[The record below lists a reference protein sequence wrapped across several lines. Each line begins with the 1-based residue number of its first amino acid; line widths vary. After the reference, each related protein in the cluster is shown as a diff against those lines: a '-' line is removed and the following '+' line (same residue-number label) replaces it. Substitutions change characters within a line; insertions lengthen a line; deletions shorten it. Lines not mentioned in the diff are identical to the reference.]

1 MKRIY
6 SHIVHTCMAIM
17 LLAGCKSDY
26 PHIEYDGDPGKVEY
40 DNIDFRVP
48 IQVAISDPLFDSYT
62 RGMGAFDNVKDP
74 SSIDKNWKDADIYVY
89 AFYTPDGLKSSP
101 DGINYS
107 ERMVS
112 DNDEKFYCLVDDAN
126 NANIGHGKKARLN
139 RDLGSFLQ
147 WSKDDQQN
155 DDNMVYYNSTYPQ
168 YRYRFFAYHLDDAAD
183 LSQKPERL
191 SDYVAYDIKI
201 DGTQDLMC
209 GYATPTAKQIASLNA
224 VSNKHVFNNLKHL
237 AYSTETG
244 YIDLFPVFD
253 MRHQL
258 TYLKFFLKA
267 DSITNAAGE
276 KVVDPEVKNVRIE
289 NIKITSPYHGEF
301 VVAADDT
308 SRLGITFTSEKKAI
322 CIPVKVKTDANGN
335 IVTDANGRR
344 ITVSRDEEGKVM
356 AGNAYGLNPRL
367 TPTEKEQEVG
377 MGYLLPPSSM
387 YQVELVCKQ
396 IKESG
401 ETVYHTS
408 QYELVLPNDASF
420 MAGCKYEVMIKV
432 YGLRDIVLGLED
444 VLWRD
449 GGDITVGEEDDEPI
463 YGE

>member
-26 PHIEYDGDPGKVEY
+26 PHIEYDGDPGKVEF

-48 IQVAISDPLFDSYT
+48 IQVAISDPLFGSYT

-224 VSNKHVFNNLKHL
+224 VSNKHVFNNLKYL

-253 MRHQL
+253 MKHQFV
-258 TYLKFFLKA
+258 YLKFFLKA
-267 DSITNAAGE
+267 DSIFVDGE
-276 KVVDPEVKNVRIE
+276 KVLDPEIKNVRIE
-289 NIKITSPYHGEF
+289 NVYITSPYHGEF

-308 SRLGITFTSEKKAI
+308 SRLGVTFTSEMKNLYM
-322 CIPVKVKTDANGN
+322 PVKVKTDADGN
-335 IVTDANGRR
+335 IVTDADGHR
-344 ITVSRDEEGKVM
+344 ITTSRDEEGKLM
-356 AGNAYGLNPRL
+356 AGNEYGFNPRL
-367 TPTEKEQEVG
+367 KPVGNEQEVG
-377 MGYLLPPSSM
+377 MGYLLPVMDEYEVLLVYTQLVKDEQGNPTTIRYTSRH
-387 YQVELVCKQ
+387 ELTLDQGFK
-396 IKESG
+396 
-401 ETVYHTS
+401 
-408 QYELVLPNDASF
+408 
-420 MAGCKYEVMIKV
+420 AGCKYEILVKV
-432 YGLRDIVLGLED
+432 YGLRNIVLQLGNVQWLS
-444 VLWRD
+444 
-449 GGDITVGEEDDEPI
+449 GGDIDIDADR
-463 YGE
+463 

>member
-6 SHIVHTCMAIM
+6 SHIVHTCMAII

-26 PHIEYDGDPGKVEY
+26 PHIEYDGDPGKVEF

-74 SSIDKNWKDADIYVY
+74 NSIDKNWKDADIYVY

-224 VSNKHVFNNLKHL
+224 VSNKQVFNNLKYL

-253 MRHQL
+253 MKHQFA
-258 TYLKFFLKA
+258 YLKFFLKA
-267 DSITNAAGE
+267 DSIFVDGE
-276 KVVDPEVKNVRIE
+276 KVLDPEIENVRIE
-289 NIKITSPYHGEF
+289 NVYITSPYHGEF

-308 SRLGITFTSEKKAI
+308 SRLGVTFTSETKNLYM
-322 CIPVKVKTDANGN
+322 PVKVKTDADGN
-335 IVTDANGRR
+335 IVTDADGHR
-344 ITVSRDEEGKVM
+344 ITASRDEEGKLM
-356 AGNAYGLNPRL
+356 AGNEYGFNPRL
-367 TPTEKEQEVG
+367 KPVGNEQEVG
-377 MGYLLPPSSM
+377 MGYLLPVMDEYEVLLVYTQLVKDEQGNPTTIRYTSRH
-387 YQVELVCKQ
+387 ELTLDQGFK
-396 IKESG
+396 
-401 ETVYHTS
+401 
-408 QYELVLPNDASF
+408 
-420 MAGCKYEVMIKV
+420 AGCKYEILVKV
-432 YGLRDIVLGLED
+432 YGLRNIVLQLGNVQWLS
-444 VLWRD
+444 
-449 GGDITVGEEDDEPI
+449 GGDIDIDDDADR
-463 YGE
+463 

>member
-26 PHIEYDGDPGKVEY
+26 PHIEYDGDPGKVEF

-74 SSIDKNWKDADIYVY
+74 NSIDKNWKDADIYVY

-209 GYATPTAKQIASLNA
+209 GYAIPTAKQIASLNA
-224 VSNKHVFNNLKHL
+224 VSNKHVFNNLKYL

-253 MRHQL
+253 MKHQFV
-258 TYLKFFLKA
+258 YLKFFLKA
-267 DSITNAAGE
+267 DSIFVDGE
-276 KVVDPEVKNVRIE
+276 KVLDPEIENVRIE
-289 NIKITSPYHGEF
+289 NVYITSPYHGEF

-308 SRLGITFTSEKKAI
+308 SRLGVTFTSETKNLYM
-322 CIPVKVKTDANGN
+322 PVKVKTDADGN
-335 IVTDANGRR
+335 IVTDADGHR
-344 ITVSRDEEGKVM
+344 ITASRDEEGKLM
-356 AGNAYGLNPRL
+356 AGNEYGFNPRL
-367 TPTEKEQEVG
+367 KPVGNEQEVG
-377 MGYLLPPSSM
+377 MGYLLPVMDEYEVLLVYTQLVKDEQGNPTTIRYTSRH
-387 YQVELVCKQ
+387 ELTLDQGFK
-396 IKESG
+396 
-401 ETVYHTS
+401 
-408 QYELVLPNDASF
+408 
-420 MAGCKYEVMIKV
+420 AGCKYEILVKV
-432 YGLRDIVLGLED
+432 YGLRNIVLQLGNVQWLS
-444 VLWRD
+444 
-449 GGDITVGEEDDEPI
+449 GGDIDIDDDADR
-463 YGE
+463 

>member
-26 PHIEYDGDPGKVEY
+26 PHIEYDGDPGKVEF

-74 SSIDKNWKDADIYVY
+74 NSIDKNWKDADIYVY

-168 YRYRFFAYHLDDAAD
+168 YRYKFFAYHLDDAAD

-191 SDYVAYDIKI
+191 SDYVAYDVKI

-209 GYATPTAKQIASLNA
+209 GYAIPTAKQIASLNA
-224 VSNKHVFNNLKHL
+224 VSNKQVFNNLKYL

-253 MRHQL
+253 MKHQFA
-258 TYLKFFLKA
+258 YLKFFLKA
-267 DSITNAAGE
+267 DSIFVDGE
-276 KVVDPEVKNVRIE
+276 KVLDPEIENVRIE
-289 NIKITSPYHGEF
+289 NVYITSPYHGEF

-308 SRLGITFTSEKKAI
+308 SRLGVTFTSETKNLYM
-322 CIPVKVKTDANGN
+322 PVKVKTDADGN
-335 IVTDANGRR
+335 IVTDADGHR
-344 ITVSRDEEGKVM
+344 ITGSRDEEGKLM
-356 AGNAYGLNPRL
+356 AGNEYGFNPRL
-367 TPTEKEQEVG
+367 KPVGNEQEVG
-377 MGYLLPPSSM
+377 MGYLLPVMDEYEVLLVYTQLVKDEQGNPTTIRYTSRH
-387 YQVELVCKQ
+387 ELTLDQGFK
-396 IKESG
+396 
-401 ETVYHTS
+401 
-408 QYELVLPNDASF
+408 
-420 MAGCKYEVMIKV
+420 AGCKYEILVKV
-432 YGLRDIVLGLED
+432 YGLRNIVLQLGNVQWLS
-444 VLWRD
+444 
-449 GGDITVGEEDDEPI
+449 GGDIDIDDDADR
-463 YGE
+463 